1 MQAAIAATFSRH
13 IPIRRGIREG
23 LFLFSLSSF
32 RQSQTISI
40 KAAPFYIKASPFYI
54 KGIRFY
60 NNPFASPPAAKV
72 PEHTPLA
79 RKTRKKNNFFNRSR
93 ENEKKEAEPTHLLSA
108 PRCRKK
114 EAGFAFTSE
123 MDYSFFVTFMK
134 IQTCNPASCP

>member
-40 KAAPFYIKASPFYI
+40 KAAPFYIKAAPFYI
-54 KGIRFY
+54 KGVRFY

-72 PEHTPLA
+72 PEHTPLP
-79 RKTRKKNNFFNRSR
+79 RKRERNASFFGAEIMKKRT
-93 ENEKKEAEPTHLLSA
+93 EPTHLLSA

-114 EAGFAFTSE
+114 EAGLAFASE
-123 MDYSFFVTFMK
+123 MDYS
-134 IQTCNPASCP
+134 ILSRL